1 MTTGQFHD
9 LPAKQCFGR
18 LTDVVHGI
26 VRRRGCVDGDLE
38 REEPA
43 VARLAPLQ
51 VRHDLD
57 HAEAQD
63 VRGDGLDAS
72 AEGRGRGH
80 GRARELD
87 PDGALTCFFVVVRR
101 VAGDC

>member
-1 MTTGQFHD
+1 MRKHYYG
-9 LPAKQCFGR
+9 A

-26 VRRRGCVDGDLE
+26 VRRGSRVDGDLE

-51 VRHDLD
+51 VWHDLD

-80 GRARELD
+80 GRSRELD
-87 PDGALTCFFVVVRR
+87 PDSALARFFVVVR
-101 VAGDC
+101 